1 MSRDYGWKRFWRSR
15 EGTYSLADSGFLV
28 DPEGKYGKLTH
39 PNLMLFAR
47 LEGIPGLAL
56 LLNISTPTRRTSA
69 LVTEWSQ
76 QKGASSN
83 AQTPDEALRNE
94 ANLLGSPPLK
104 EAI

>member
-39 PNLMLFAR
+39 PNLMPFAR

-69 LVTEWSQ
+69 HKVNSRSDASMRLMTFQACCGVTRM
-76 QKGASSN
+76 ASYCVVV
-83 AQTPDEALRNE
+83 AM
-94 ANLLGSPPLK
+94 
-104 EAI
+104 